1 MNNEI
6 SSNKQPSKK
15 PKKEDRPTAE
25 EKRSVESKQVNSM
38 VPIFSSRSIIV
49 IAIGLI
55 IGLLLGLIYWIFG
68 PSSVGAEEEPNNSGG
83 FLQSIGIGPVPP
95 TEPWVSE
102 VKIQL
107 VNPGSTYVS
116 MTQLSSMG
124 IYYAAKVKS
133 LPFLQFLSNDLA
145 ENSPMYQHTTDELDE
160 IINTKYDSN
169 SEQPTFL
176 LRVVTPTADESLF
189 LANRVTTVFPD
200 FLISE
205 ENNQE
210 QQMRNNLL
218 LDIEDVKMAII
229 EAEQEVRTLEAQGV
243 SGIINDPQYIALNTR
258 VTALESE
265 LTRQASV
272 LATMFFEENADG
284 ENTREKE
291 YNNTLLAIELVK
303 KDIVEAQQKLDILL
317 DQRTDADLTN
327 DPTYINLT
335 AEIEA
340 LESQIDIIMNGRI
353 DAETGLPITGLAE
366 MIATGTTT
374 GTAYEIAKYQLDTT
388 SQALAND
395 RKQLAVLESN
405 ANKNQVQLSLDIR
418 IAQAELDTQNARL
431 AVLLEDLQ
439 SLTYESD
446 ATNNLEKYDKTSTAL
461 SKARQELAALEIKL
475 TGTQLPQNLDY
486 QVAQSRIDTLN
497 NELSVLNDSLSST
510 FVSTGGALAAIDSLA
525 IGNPSVPEVLFPDRV
540 KARNALAIGAILGI
554 LIAWA
559 ILNYRWLGKVLTS
572 SGEKTEES

>member
-1 MNNEI
+1 MSNEI
-6 SSNKQPSKK
+6 SNNKQPPKE
-15 PKKEDRPTAE
+15 PKKEGKPTVV
-25 EKRSVESKQVNSM
+25 EKRSVEPNQVNSM
-38 VPIFSSRSIIV
+38 VPLFSWRSITV

-55 IGLLLGLIYWIFG
+55 IGLSLGLSYWAFS
-68 PSSVGAEEEPNNSGG
+68 PSSVVTEEEPTNDGG
-83 FLQSIGIGPVPP
+83 FLQSIGIGPAPP

-102 VKIQL
+102 VKIQV

-145 ENSPMYQHTTDELDE
+145 ENSPMYRHTVDELDE

-176 LRVVTPTADESLF
+176 LRVITPTADESLF
-189 LANRVTTVFPD
+189 LANRVTAVFQD
-200 FLISE
+200 FLMSE
-205 ENNQE
+205 ESNQE

-218 LDIEDVKMAII
+218 LDIEDVKIAII

-265 LTRQASV
+265 LVRQASV
-272 LATMFFEENADG
+272 LATMNFEENTDG
-284 ENTREKE
+284 GNTREKE
-291 YNNTLLAIELVK
+291 YENTLLAIDLVK
-303 KDIVEAQQKLDILL
+303 KDIVEAQQKLNILL
-317 DQRTDADLTN
+317 DQQTEADITN
-327 DPTYINLT
+327 DPKYINLT
-335 AEIEA
+335 AEIGA

-366 MIATGTTT
+366 MIATGTTS
-374 GTAYEIAKYQLDTT
+374 GAAYEYAKNQLDTA
-388 SQALAND
+388 SQALADD

-405 ANKNQVQLSLDIR
+405 ANENQIQLSLDIR
-418 IAQAELDTQNARL
+418 IAQTELDTQNTRL
-431 AVLLEDLQ
+431 EVLLEDLQ
-439 SLTYESD
+439 SLVYESD
-446 ATNNLEKYDKTSTAL
+446 AADNLEKYDKTSTAL
-461 SKARQELAALEIKL
+461 GKARQELAALEIKL
-475 TGTQLPQNLDY
+475 ASSQLSQNLDY
-486 QVAQSRIDTLN
+486 QIAQSRIDTLN

-540 KARNALAIGAILGI
+540 KARNALAIGAILGMI
-554 LIAWA
+554 IAWA
-559 ILNYRWLGKVLTS
+559 ILNYRWLRKVLTS
-572 SGEKTEES
+572 SGEEAESQ